1 MSNIDVKPFKSTIL
15 QEFTNIIMSEFRSK
29 TRLVN
34 FLESIEE
41 CEDAYLPGWNR
52 REVLCTKLSELQNKF
67 GTGPIL
73 KLITD
78 VCDPQEYINK
88 PDKHQKIVQKF
99 NTYLKFS
106 SIKIDK
112 ENKLVP
118 ISKTTS
124 KTSFKTANSNL
135 FKARSFHPKVVRH
148 AKQQFTDGHY
158 FDAVDECCKAFE
170 KHVAEKS
177 KTTKRGCKLMSEFLN
192 NNSGSL
198 KLNSGETQTEQ
209 DSQEGLMHL
218 CMGLV
223 LGIRNPVEHEPQ
235 LDYSIRKQD
244 ALDVLSFISYLY
256 RQIDKC
262 SFYS

>member
-1 MSNIDVKPFKSTIL
+1 MRRCI
-15 QEFTNIIMSEFRSK
+15 FTWMEPPEALR
-29 TRLVN
+29 
-34 FLESIEE
+34 
-41 CEDAYLPGWNR
+41 
-52 REVLCTKLSELQNKF
+52 TKLFELQNKS

-88 PDKHQKIVQKF
+88 SDKHQKIVHKF

-118 ISKTTS
+118 ISKTTP
-124 KTSFKTANSNL
+124 KTSSKTANFNL

-148 AKQQFTDGHY
+148 AKQQFIDGHY

-170 KHVAEKS
+170 KYVAEKS
-177 KTTKRGCKLMSEFLN
+177 KTTKRGCKLMAEFLN
-192 NNSGSL
+192 DNGSL
-198 KLNSGETQTEQ
+198 KLNSGETQTER
-209 DSQEGLMHL
+209 DSQAGLMHL

-235 LDYSIRKQD
+235 LDYNISEQD

-262 SFYS
+262 TFLH

>member
-1 MSNIDVKPFKSTIL
+1 MSKIDVKEFKSTVL
-15 QEFTNIIMSEFRSK
+15 KEFAKIIVSEFKSK
-29 TRLVN
+29 KRIVN

-41 CEDAYLPGWNR
+41 CEDAYLPGWNS
-52 REVLCTKLSELQNKF
+52 REALRTKLFELQNKF

-99 NTYLKFS
+99 NAYLKFS

-118 ISKTTS
+118 ISKTTP
-124 KTSFKTANSNL
+124 KTANSNL

-170 KHVAEKS
+170 KYVAEKS
-177 KTTKRGCKLMSEFLN
+177 KTTRRGYKLMSEFLN
-192 NNSGSL
+192 NNNGLL
-198 KLNSGETQTEQ
+198 KLNSGKTQTEL

-235 LDYSIRKQD
+235 LDYNISEQD

-262 SFYS
+262 SFLS

>member
-1 MSNIDVKPFKSTIL
+1 MSKIDAEPFKSITL
-15 QEFTNIIMSEFRSK
+15 QEFVNIIISGFKSK
-29 TRLVN
+29 KRIVN
-34 FLESIEE
+34 FLKNIG
-41 CEDAYLPGWNR
+41 CEDADLPGWGI
-52 REVLCTKLSELQNKF
+52 REALYSELFELQNKS
-67 GTGPIL
+67 GKNIIL
-73 KLITD
+73 KLIENM
-78 VCDPQEYINK
+78 CDPQEHMNK
-88 PDKHQKIVQKF
+88 PDKHKKIVQRF
-99 NTYLKFS
+99 NKCLKLS

-112 ENKLVP
+112 QNKLVS
-118 ISKTTS
+118 ISKTSS
-124 KTSFKTANSNL
+124 KTVNSNL
-135 FKARSFHPKVVRH
+135 FKARCFHPKVVRH

-209 DSQEGLMHL
+209 DSQEGLMYL

-223 LGIRNPVEHEPQ
+223 SGIRNPVEHEPQ